1 MTEKTL
7 QTEDKLLFVRY
18 LYDYFA
24 RPAKD
29 RVVSQA
35 AAKIGITERSFRN
48 KMLSTRPLKGQ
59 ELDIIENVCL
69 VELGEEAFN
78 KQFGLFINKM
88 SDGDL
93 RTIDKSQN
101 EAISKLTEQN
111 QEMAT
116 SHIFNLT

>member
-7 QTEDKLLFVRY
+7 QTDDKLLFVRY

-29 RVVSQA
+29 RIVTQA
-35 AAKIGITERSFRN
+35 SAKIGIAERSFRN
-48 KMLSTRPLKGQ
+48 KMLSSRPLKGQ
-59 ELDIIENVCL
+59 EVDIIENVCL
-69 VELGEEAFN
+69 VELGQDAFD
-78 KQFGLFINKM
+78 KQLRLFIEKM

-101 EAISKLTEQN
+101 KAISELTEQN